1 MRTFSIKTPALLEGE
16 ESRTYYGATA
26 DFKFR
31 DSATDAKEPK
41 NYQYFSLEA
50 VN

>member
-1 MRTFSIKTPALLEGE
+1 MRTFSIKTLALLEGK

-26 DFKFR
+26 EFKFR
-31 DSATDAKEPK
+31 DSAKDAKEPK